1 MQLNILLSTTSDFL
15 MCFPHNA
22 FYIHNALF
30 VDAVNKDSSLTKF
43 HCILHQIQYLALA
56 RICILWTAGTTKQD

>member
-1 MQLNILLSTTSDFL
+1 MQLNLLLSTTSDFL

-30 VDAVNKDSSLTKF
+30 VDAVNKDSRLTKF
-43 HCILHQIQYLALA
+43 HCTLHQIQYTLHKDVYVLYE
-56 RICILWTAGTTKQD
+56 LLQQQNS